1 MSQIDLD
8 YYPNPRPWSIRAQAS
23 PNIPRGD
30 VGLVE
35 ALRLILLKVQ
45 SGMSG
50 SFPVSVPGSNAEV
63 TLDVCCRRLRP
74 VGLVVQ
80 DNSHWSLSLEAKT
93 WLETDDDFYLAAILC
108 ANTKYMAELLEF
120 VQTPKTTSDIQNHAN
135 SVYGM
140 PWKKTSEVNRRLTWF
155 RDLELVEFK
164 DYLLQ
169 YEITNKGRT
178 FLKSIQTIRPEEIYG
193 SEEQDSGVIHKLP
206 AWAIEILKLSESS
219 NESRKEPIG
228 YCPGGKTELVRTIE
242 NFVTLLSSPKKRSE
256 LNEFAGANY
265 GLKPSSVSSF
275 LNMLSGINFIE
286 RISRDE
292 YQATT
297 LALEWGKE
305 ANPIDLICC
314 LHAKCLFIFEL
325 LHELKDKPK
334 TKDELLASAV
344 VDYGFGRESRE
355 ELFKRL
361 RFLKVAGLVKDYKA
375 AQYAITDVGRSVLKQ
390 VPLHVASKVKKEA
403 EKASVLQITES
414 ENLLTELKLASR
426 DSANPTRLEKAC
438 EKAFAELGFD
448 TQWLGGSGETDVI
461 VSTKS
466 VEKGGYRVTVDAKS
480 TANGSISEKLI
491 DFDTLI
497 DHRNAHKA
505 QFAVVVGCDFQ
516 SERLIRRAEA
526 HEVVLLDINSLCE
539 LIRSHEQVPLT
550 ARDYKFLFESY
561 GIANIDLLKPARKE
575 RESSRSA
582 LYEVVKGLIS
592 ASNDLPGAEAV
603 SVENLFFLLKTPGET
618 SNLTL
623 EEIEAALSLLASP
636 FMNCVE
642 VVEDGRE
649 KKYQVLDSLDEV
661 ADKFSFYSQIC

>member
-461 VSTKS
+461 VYDK
-466 VEKGGYRVTVDAKS
+466 
-480 TANGSISEKLI
+480 IS
-491 DFDTLI
+491 
-497 DHRNAHKA
+497 
-505 QFAVVVGCDFQ
+505 
-516 SERLIRRAEA
+516 
-526 HEVVLLDINSLCE
+526 
-539 LIRSHEQVPLT
+539 
-550 ARDYKFLFESY
+550 
-561 GIANIDLLKPARKE
+561 
-575 RESSRSA
+575 
-582 LYEVVKGLIS
+582 
-592 ASNDLPGAEAV
+592 
-603 SVENLFFLLKTPGET
+603 
-618 SNLTL
+618 
-623 EEIEAALSLLASP
+623 
-636 FMNCVE
+636 
-642 VVEDGRE
+642 
-649 KKYQVLDSLDEV
+649 
-661 ADKFSFYSQIC
+661 